1 MWPWEHL
8 SVGYLLYSAT
18 TRTVYRRPPGDVGAV
33 AVALGTQFPD
43 LIDKP
48 GGWVFGV
55 LPSGTSVAHSAFVAV
70 PVSLLAVAVAR
81 RRGVPEIGGAF
92 AIGYLSHLA
101 GDVFFS
107 VLIGGGPAFGAVLW
121 PLGEDSGGGTVSVL
135 ALVSRL
141 FARWVEYLASP
152 VGIGYVLFEVGL
164 LAVAVAVWV
173 RDGTPGPGALGRV
186 RRLWEQR
193 SERG

>member
-8 SVGYLLYSAT
+8 SVGYLLYST
-18 TRTVYRRPPGDVGAV
+18 VMRTLYRRPPGDVGAV

-70 PVSLLAVAVAR
+70 PVSLVAVAVAR
-81 RRGVPEIGGAF
+81 RRGVSEIGGAF

-121 PLGEDSGGGTVSVL
+121 PLGEDPSGGSVSVL

-141 FARWVEYLASP
+141 FARWIEYLASP
-152 VGIGYVLFEVGL
+152 VGIGYVLFEIGL

-173 RDGTPGPGALGRV
+173 RDGTPGPGALGRM
-186 RRLWEQR
+186 RRCWEQR
-193 SERG
+193 SEQG

>member
-8 SVGYLLYSAT
+8 SVGYLLHSAVM
-18 TRTVYRRPPGDVGAV
+18 RTLYRRPPGDLGTAAV
-33 AVALGTQFPD
+33 AIGTQFPD

-70 PVSLLAVAVAR
+70 PVSLVAVAVAR
-81 RRGVPEIGGAF
+81 RRGVPEIGVAF
-92 AIGYLSHLA
+92 AIGYLSHLV

-121 PLGEDSGGGTVSVL
+121 PLGEDPAGGTVSVL

-164 LAVAVAVWV
+164 LAAAVAVWV
-173 RDGTPGPGALGRV
+173 RDGTPGPGALGRA
-186 RRLWEQR
+186 RRLWERRTEQ
-193 SERG
+193 G